1 VTAIVADIDK
11 EIQRQLAVI
20 RRGAEEIISEEEMAG
35 KIRRSLETGRPLRI
49 KQGFDPTAPDIHL
62 GHAVGIRK
70 LRDFQSLGHTVVI
83 IIGDFTAMIGDPSGR
98 SKTRPRLSREQVK
111 ANARTY
117 FEQFGKIVDASKAEV
132 RHNSDWLSKFSLLE
146 GLNLMSQGTVARIL
160 ERDDFS
166 VRFKA
171 GEPIRL
177 HELAYPLLQGYD
189 SVAIDA
195 DVELGGTEQK
205 FNLLFARQVQE
216 AFGKEAQVAVTV
228 PILEGT
234 GGTERMSKSIGN
246 YIGIAESPNEIFGKI
261 MSIPDT
267 LIVRYFQLATER
279 SADEIKRV
287 EISLSS
293 GGENPKNIKAD
304 LALEV
309 VRMYH
314 GDEAARAAAEEF
326 ERRFGHLRGTL
337 DLEGVETVTLEIEGD
352 SIWIVNL
359 LREVGLAKSGSDARR
374 KIEQGAVRINGERVE
389 DAGAQ
394 VGPAGLVSLAGAGGS
409 GGAAGGVAGGPG
421 EVLVK
426 LGREFRRV
434 CIKTQ
439 KRA

>member
-1 VTAIVADIDK
+1 MVECFIMSSMEREIERQMEAIKAG
-11 EIQRQLAVI
+11 L
-20 RRGAEEIISEEEMAG
+20 EEIISEEEMRL

-98 SKTRPRLSREQVK
+98 SKTRPRLSHEEVDR
-111 ANARTY
+111 NAETY
-117 FEQFGKIVDASKAEV
+117 FRQFGKIVDSSKAEV
-132 RHNSDWLSKFSLLE
+132 RHNSEWLSKFAFLD
-146 GLNLMSQGTVARIL
+146 GLNLMSLGTVARIL
-160 ERDDFS
+160 ERDDFAK
-166 VRFKA
+166 RFA
-171 GEPIRL
+171 ANEPIRL

-189 SVAIDA
+189 SVAVDA

-216 AFGKEAQVAVTV
+216 HYGKEPQVAVTV
-228 PILEGT
+228 PILEGL
-234 GGTERMSKSIGN
+234 GGTERMSKSLGN
-246 YIGIAESPNEIFGKI
+246 YIGIDEDPNGIFGKI

-267 LIVRYFQLATER
+267 LIMRYFRLTTER
-279 SADEIKRV
+279 APEDLNRI

-293 GGENPKNIKAD
+293 GAENPKNIKVD
-304 LALEV
+304 LAREI

-314 GDEAARAAAEEF
+314 GEQAAEAAAAEF
-326 ERRFGHLRGTL
+326 ERRFGSQRGTL
-337 DLEGVETVTLEIEGD
+337 DLEGVESVTVEAEGD
-352 SIWIVNL
+352 SVWIVKL
-359 LREVGLAKSGSDARR
+359 LRDAGLAKSSSDARR
-374 KIEQGAVRINGERVE
+374 KIVEGAVKVDGKRIDDVDTRIAV
-389 DAGAQ
+389 
-394 VGPAGLVSLAGAGGS
+394 PAGGGTAS
-409 GGAAGGVAGGPG
+409 GTEPG
-421 EVLVK
+421 REILLR